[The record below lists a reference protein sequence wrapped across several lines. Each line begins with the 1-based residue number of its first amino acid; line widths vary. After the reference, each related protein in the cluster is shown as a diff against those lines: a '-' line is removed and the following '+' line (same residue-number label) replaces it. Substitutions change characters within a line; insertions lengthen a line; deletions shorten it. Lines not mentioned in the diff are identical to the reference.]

1 MNKITAAALIML
13 LGILIALAFL
23 YRNPPFNYAE
33 IYSPDGGVA
42 AEGEIKRYKVGS
54 GGVSIEFADGTVYG
68 TDIKNVILIQD
79 RDNASYI
86 NEEGRH
92 DQ

>member
-1 MNKITAAALIML
+1 MNKITATALIML
-13 LGILIALAFL
+13 LGILIALTFL
-23 YRNPPFNYAE
+23 DRNPPFNYAE
-33 IYSPDGGVA
+33 VYSPDGVLVVD
-42 AEGEIKRYKVGS
+42 GEIKRYKTGS

-68 TDIKNVILIQD
+68 TDIKNVILIQN

-86 NEEGRH
+86 NEEGSH